1 MSFGFNIGDSQ
12 LHSHVEAV

>member
-1 MSFGFNIGDSQ
+1 MSFDFNIGDSQ